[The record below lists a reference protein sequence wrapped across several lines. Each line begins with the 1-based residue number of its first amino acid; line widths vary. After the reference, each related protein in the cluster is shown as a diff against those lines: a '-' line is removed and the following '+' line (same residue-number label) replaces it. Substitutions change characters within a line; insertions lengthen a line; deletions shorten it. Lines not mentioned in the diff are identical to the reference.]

1 MRYVYSCLGRTPTMK
16 KFDDTFRNS
25 LRTSVQGVEAASSV
39 ELVVAVL
46 PRVQRYLHIPLLLGA
61 ALSVIT
67 LTLLMFVEAEFHYIH
82 IYVDTVAAFL
92 VGAGIVWI
100 FPGLGRMM
108 VGEKELAQVAEMRG
122 RAMFQKAGIHETR
135 HRTGVLVLFCW
146 QERQAV
152 IIADKG
158 VEEALPPAELQKL
171 RELAQAA
178 IRRRDSADAILQF
191 IQGCQPV
198 FAEMLPQHADDINE
212 LPDELWLD

>member
-1 MRYVYSCLGRTPTMK
+1 MR
-16 KFDDTFRNS
+16 KFNDQFRDS
-25 LRTSVQGVEAASSV
+25 LRTSVQDVEASSSV

-46 PRVQRYLHIPLLLGA
+46 PRVQRYLHVPLMLGA
-61 ALSVIT
+61 ALSVMA

-92 VGAGIVWI
+92 VGAGLVWV
-100 FPGLGRMM
+100 FPALGRMM
-108 VGEKELAQVAEMRG
+108 VGEREMAQIAEMRA

-146 QERQAV
+146 QERQAI

-158 VEEALPPAELQKL
+158 VEEALPPTELDKL
-171 RELAQAA
+171 RNAAKAA
-178 IRRRDSADAILQF
+178 IRSRDSAEAILQF
-191 IQGCQPV
+191 VKGSQPI
-198 FAEMLPQHADDINE
+198 FAELLPQHADDINE